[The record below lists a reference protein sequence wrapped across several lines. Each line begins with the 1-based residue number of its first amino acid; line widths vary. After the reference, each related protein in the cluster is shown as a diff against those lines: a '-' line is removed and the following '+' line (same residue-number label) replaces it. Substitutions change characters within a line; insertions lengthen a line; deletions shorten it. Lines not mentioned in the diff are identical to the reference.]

1 MKSWI
6 EELARP
12 ELKGVAPYI
21 SDRDVAEEK
30 GLRFA
35 DLNENAADLF
45 GGGLNRYPDPQSGA
59 LAGKIASYCGVGR
72 KNVLL
77 FNGSDEAIDIIIRVF
92 CRQGKDSVMVLE
104 PTYSMYKIC
113 AEANGIDAIG
123 VKLDGKFQP
132 DMKAI
137 FAEVKRKKPKLIFAC
152 SPNNPTGNRLDFA
165 RLGKIAKKTKAIL
178 VVDEAYAEFSGKSF
192 ARAALSYQNVVVLR
206 TFSKAWA
213 LAGARLG
220 YCITSPEMIRLMQKV
235 KLPYNIN
242 SLSQQ
247 SALGAFGRIGAM
259 RKCTRET
266 MREREKL
273 SEGLRALGMRTYP
286 SDANFVLFALPDGI
300 DAKAVQ
306 EKLAGRYR
314 ILVRDRS
321 GLVPNA
327 LRVTVCTQKENDY
340 FLKSLLGAAAD
351 AVLFDIDETL
361 VDVSRSYLEAIRLT
375 AQEIS
380 GKKVAMRQVAIVK
393 RMPGM
398 NNDWD
403 ATVEVLRRQ
412 GVRLSKE
419 DVVPVFQRFYLGR
432 NGNGLI
438 KSEKPLLQLR
448 LLQKIGKPLGIVTG
462 RPRAEARIAMKMLGL
477 PRTMPLVAMEDTL
490 LGKPSP
496 TPLLLAKKMLGAKLP
511 VYVGDSVD
519 DCEAAR
525 RAGCAFIA
533 IGKGRA
539 QAGEFARFS
548 SVNDAIRG
556 LFK

>member
-1 MKSWI
+1 MKNWI
-6 EELARP
+6 EGLARP
-12 ELKGVAPYI
+12 ELKRVASYI

-35 DLNENAADLF
+35 DLNENARDIF
-45 GGGLNRYPDPQSGA
+45 GSGLNKYPDPQGSA
-59 LAGKIASYCGVGR
+59 LVGKIASYCGVGR
-72 KNVLL
+72 GNVLL
-77 FNGSDEAIDIIIRVF
+77 FNGSDEAIDILIRVF
-92 CRQGKDSVMVLE
+92 CRQGKDSVLVLE

-113 AEANGIDAIG
+113 AEANGVEAIG
-123 VKLDGKFQP
+123 VKLGGDFQP

-137 FAEVKRKKPKLIFAC
+137 LAAVKRKKPKLIFAC
-152 SPNNPTGNRLDFA
+152 SPNNPTGNLLDFA
-165 RLGKIAKKTKAIL
+165 RLGKIARKAKAVL

-220 YCITSPEMIRLMQKV
+220 YCITSPEIIRLMQKV

-242 SLSQQ
+242 SLSQRA
-247 SALGAFGRIGAM
+247 ALGALGRIGAM
-259 RKCTRET
+259 RKCVQET
-266 MREREKL
+266 VREREKL
-273 SEGLRALGMRTYP
+273 AGELRALGMKVYP

-306 EKLAGRYR
+306 KKLAGKYG

-351 AVLFDIDETL
+351 AVLFDIDGTL

-380 GKKVAMRQVAIVK
+380 GKTVAMRQVAIVK

-412 GVRLSKE
+412 GVRSSRKE
-419 DVVPVFQRFYLGR
+419 VVPVFQKLYLGR

-438 KSEKPLLQLR
+438 TFEKPFLQLR
-448 LLQKIGKPLGIVTG
+448 LLQKIGKPVGIVTG

-477 PRTMPLVAMEDTL
+477 PRTMPLVAMEDTKM
-490 LGKPSP
+490 GKPDP
-496 TPLLLAKKMLGAKLP
+496 APLLLAKKMMGATLP
-511 VYVGDSVD
+511 VYIGDSVD
-519 DCEAAR
+519 DCKAAAQ
-525 RAGCAFIA
+525 AGCAFVA
-533 IGKGRA
+533 IGKGKA
-539 QAGEFARFS
+539 QTGEFARFA
-548 SVNDAIRG
+548 SVNDAIRE
-556 LFK
+556 LFI

>member
-1 MKSWI
+1 MKNWI
-6 EELARP
+6 EGLARP
-12 ELKGVAPYI
+12 ELKRVAPYI

-45 GGGLNRYPDPQSGA
+45 GSGLNRYPDPQGSA
-59 LAGKIASYCGVGR
+59 LVEKIASYCNVGR
-72 KNVLL
+72 RNVLL
-77 FNGSDEAIDIIIRVF
+77 FNGSDEAIDILIRVF
-92 CRQGKDSVMVLE
+92 CRQGKDSVLVLE
-104 PTYSMYKIC
+104 PTYSMYRIC
-113 AEANGIDAIG
+113 AEANGVEAVG
-123 VKLDGKFQP
+123 VKLGGDFQP

-137 FAEVKRKKPKLIFAC
+137 LATVKRKKPKLIFAC
-152 SPNNPTGNRLDFA
+152 SPNNPTGNLLDFA
-165 RLGKIAKKTKAIL
+165 RLGKIAKSVKAIL
-178 VVDEAYAEFSGKSF
+178 VVDEAYAEFAGRSF
-192 ARAALSYQNVVVLR
+192 SSQARSYPNAVVLR

-220 YCITSPEMIRLMQKV
+220 YCITSPEIIRLMQKV

-247 SALGAFGRIGAM
+247 SALGAFGRMDAM
-259 RKCTRET
+259 RKCVQET
-266 MREREKL
+266 VRERKKL
-273 SEGLRALGMRTYP
+273 SEGLRALGMKVYP

-306 EKLAGRYR
+306 EKLAGKYR

-351 AVLFDIDETL
+351 AVLFDIDGTL

-380 GKKVAMRQVAIVK
+380 GKKVATRQVAIVK

-412 GVRLSKE
+412 GVRSSRE
-419 DVVPVFQRFYLGR
+419 DVVPVFQGLYLGR

-438 KSEKPLLQLR
+438 RSEKPLVQLR
-448 LLQKIGKPLGIVTG
+448 LLRKIRKRVGVVTG
-462 RPRAEARIAMKMLGL
+462 RPRVEARIAMRRLGM
-477 PRTMPLVAMEDTL
+477 PKSTPLVAMEDTR
-490 LGKPSP
+490 LGKPDP
-496 TPLLLAKKMLGAKLP
+496 APLLLAKKMLGAKLP

-519 DCEAAR
+519 DCEAAA
-525 RAGCAFIA
+525 RAGCAFVA
-533 IGKGRA
+533 IGRGNA
-539 QAGEFARFS
+539 QPGEFARFA
-548 SVNDAIRG
+548 SVNDAIRR
-556 LFK
+556 LFI